1 MTTFRESLAPLR
13 HAPFRHLVTGRVVGL
28 LGNAVAPIA
37 LAFAVIDLTGSA
49 TDLGLVVG
57 ARSLANVLF
66 VLFGGVLADR
76 LPRHL
81 VMVGSSVLAALTQAA
96 VAALVLTG
104 TATIP
109 LLIGLSVVNGMVSAI
124 AMPATAAL
132 LPQTVPADQ
141 LVSAN
146 ALNRL
151 GGNTAMI
158 AGAAVGGMLVAAVG
172 PGWGLAA
179 DAATFALSALAF
191 ALVRVP
197 DVRDRATPRASTLH
211 ELRVG
216 WTEFVSRS
224 WVWSIV
230 LAFMFINAAHSGG
243 MNVLGPTVAD
253 ATIGR
258 SGWGTVLA
266 ASTTGMVAGAVVALR
281 LRLRRPLLVGCVST
295 LGFALPTLALAELP
309 TLPVLMV
316 AGFIAGFAVEQ
327 FAIAWDSALQRHV
340 PADRL
345 ARVYSYDMLG
355 SFLAIPVGQVAAGP
369 LAAWIGTRNA
379 LLCAAGVMV
388 LGVLGMLANRGVRH
402 LRADTPV
409 TPAAPARQPAPTAA

>member
-1 MTTFRESLAPLR
+1 MSTLRDSLAPLR
-13 HAPFRHLVTGRVVGL
+13 HAAFRHLVTGRVVSL

-37 LAFAVIDLTGSA
+37 LAFAVLDLTRSPIA
-49 TDLGLVVG
+49 LGLVVG
-57 ARSLANVLF
+57 ARSLTNVLF

-104 TATIP
+104 TATVP
-109 LLIGLSVVNGMVSAI
+109 LLIGLSAVNGVVSAI

-132 LPQTVPADQ
+132 LPQTVPGDQ
-141 LVSAN
+141 LTPAN

-158 AGAAVGGMLVAAVG
+158 AGAALGGVLVAAVG
-172 PGWGLAA
+172 PGWGLAV
-179 DAATFALSALAF
+179 DAATFGLGAVAF

-197 DVRDRATPRASTLH
+197 EVRDRTAPRQSTLH

-224 WVWSIV
+224 WVWTVV
-230 LAFMFINAAHSGG
+230 LAVMFINAAHSGAMG
-243 MNVLGPTVAD
+243 VLGPTVAD
-253 ATIGR
+253 RTIER
-258 SGWGTVLA
+258 SGWGVVLA
-266 ASTTGMVAGAVVALR
+266 VETAGMVAGAVLALR
-281 LRLRRPLLVGCVST
+281 LRVRRPLLVGCVS
-295 LGFALPTLALAELP
+295 LIGFVLPTVALAESP

-316 AGFIAGFAVEQ
+316 CGFLAGVAVEQ
-327 FAIAWDSALQRHV
+327 FAIAWDSSLQRHV

-355 SFLAIPVGQVAAGP
+355 SFLAIPVGQVLAGP
-369 LAAWIGTRNA
+369 LDTWIGTENA
-379 LLCAAGVMV
+379 LLCAAAVMA
-388 LGVLGMLANRGVRH
+388 LGVVGMLANHGVRH

-409 TPAAPARQPAPTAA
+409 TTSAPVPEPAVV

>member
-1 MTTFRESLAPLR
+1 MSTFRDSLAPLR
-13 HAPFRHLVTGRVVGL
+13 HAPYRHLVTGRVISL
-28 LGNAVAPIA
+28 LGNSVAPIA
-37 LAFAVIDLTGSA
+37 LAFAVLDLTDSPVA
-49 TDLGLVVG
+49 LGLVVG
-57 ARSLANVLF
+57 ARSLTNVLF

-104 TATIP
+104 TATVP
-109 LLIGLSVVNGMVSAI
+109 LLIGLSAINGVVSAI

-141 LVSAN
+141 LTPAN

-158 AGAAVGGMLVAAVG
+158 AGAALGGVLVAAVG

-179 DAATFALSALAF
+179 DAATFGLSALAF

-197 DVRDRATPRASTLH
+197 EVRDRSTPRQSTLH

-216 WTEFVSRS
+216 WTEFASRS
-224 WVWSIV
+224 WVWTVV
-230 LAFMFINAAHSGG
+230 LAFMFINAAHSGAMG
-243 MNVLGPTVAD
+243 VLGPTIAD
-253 ATIGR
+253 RTIER
-258 SGWGTVLA
+258 SGWGIVLA
-266 ASTTGMVAGAVVALR
+266 VQTAGMVAGAVLALR
-281 LRLRRPLLVGCVST
+281 LRVRRPLLVGCAAMF
-295 LGFALPTLALAELP
+295 GFVLPTVALAESP
-309 TLPVLMV
+309 TLPVLV
-316 AGFIAGFAVEQ
+316 VCGFLAGVAVEQ
-327 FAIAWDSALQRHV
+327 FTIAWDSSLQRHV

-355 SFLAIPVGQVAAGP
+355 SFLAIPVGQVLAGP
-369 LAAWIGTRNA
+369 LDGWIGTENA
-379 LLCAAGVMV
+379 LLCAAAVMT
-388 LGVLGMLANRGVRH
+388 LGVVGMLANHGVRH
-402 LRADTPV
+402 LRADTPIAPA
-409 TPAAPARQPAPTAA
+409 TTPEPAAIPA

>member
-1 MTTFRESLAPLR
+1 MNALAPLR
-13 HAPFRHLVTGRVVGL
+13 HAPFRYLVTGRLIGM

-37 LAFAVIDLTGSA
+37 LAFAVLDLTGSPA
-49 TDLGLVVG
+49 DLGLVVG

-66 VLFGGVLADR
+66 ILFGGVLADR

-109 LLIGLSVVNGMVSAI
+109 LLIGLGVVNGMVSAL
-124 AMPATAAL
+124 AMPATAAMM
-132 LPQTVPADQ
+132 PQTVPGELIPQ
-141 LVSAN
+141 AN

-151 GGNTAMI
+151 GTNTAMI
-158 AGAAVGGMLVAAVG
+158 AGAALGGLLVAAVG

-179 DAATFALSALAF
+179 DAATFAVSALAF
-191 ALVRVP
+191 ARVRVP
-197 DVRDRATPRASTLH
+197 DVRDRTAPRQSALH

-216 WTEFVSRS
+216 WSEFASRS
-224 WVWSIV
+224 WVWSVV
-230 LAFMFINAAHSGG
+230 LAFMFINAAHTGG
-243 MNVLGPTVAD
+243 MSVLGPAVAD
-253 ATIGR
+253 DTIGR

-266 ASTTGMVAGAVVALR
+266 VQTAGMVVGALLALR
-281 LRLRRPLLVGCVST
+281 LRLRRPLLVGCACM
-295 LGFALPTLALAELP
+295 LAFALPVVALAELP
-309 TLPVLMV
+309 QLPVLLV
-316 AGFIAGFAVEQ
+316 GGFLCGVAVEQ
-327 FAIAWDSALQRHV
+327 FAIAWDSSLQRHV

-369 LAAWIGTRNA
+369 LAEWIGTQNA
-379 LLCAAGVMV
+379 LRCAAALMV
-388 LGVLGMLANRGVRH
+388 LSVLGMLANRGVRT
-402 LRADTPV
+402 LRAD
-409 TPAAPARQPAPTAA
+409 APTAAAPTRDPVPASA

>member
-1 MTTFRESLAPLR
+1 MSTFRDSLAPLR
-13 HAPFRHLVTGRVVGL
+13 HAPFRHLVTGRVVSL

-37 LAFAVIDLTGSA
+37 LAFAVLDLTRSPIA
-49 TDLGLVVG
+49 LGLVVG
-57 ARSLANVLF
+57 ARSLTNVLF

-104 TATIP
+104 TATVP
-109 LLIGLSVVNGMVSAI
+109 LLIGLSAVNGVVSAI

-141 LVSAN
+141 LTPAN

-158 AGAAVGGMLVAAVG
+158 AGAALGGVLVAAVG
-172 PGWGLAA
+172 PGWGLAV
-179 DAATFALSALAF
+179 DAATFGLGAVAF
-191 ALVRVP
+191 TLVRVP
-197 DVRDRATPRASTLH
+197 EVRDRTAPRQSTLH

-224 WVWSIV
+224 WVWTVV
-230 LAFMFINAAHSGG
+230 LAVMFINAAHSGAMG
-243 MNVLGPTVAD
+243 VLGPTVAD
-253 ATIGR
+253 RTIER
-258 SGWGTVLA
+258 SGWGVVLA
-266 ASTTGMVAGAVVALR
+266 VETAGMVAGAVLALR
-281 LRLRRPLLVGCVST
+281 LRVRRPLLVGCVS
-295 LGFALPTLALAELP
+295 LIGFVLPMVALAESP

-316 AGFIAGFAVEQ
+316 CGFLAGVAVEQ
-327 FAIAWDSALQRHV
+327 FAIAWDSSLQRHV

-355 SFLAIPVGQVAAGP
+355 SFLAIPVGQVLAGP
-369 LAAWIGTRNA
+369 LDTWIGTENA
-379 LLCAAGVMV
+379 LLCAAAVMA
-388 LGVLGMLANRGVRH
+388 LGVVGMLANHGVRH
-402 LRADTPV
+402 LRADTPA
-409 TPAAPARQPAPTAA
+409 TTPEPAAIAA